1 MAFGDDVA
9 QHGWQTGAV
18 VSANLVPRVEQYL
31 TRPDRSRVVLAA
43 EDWLVVVSQTCDV
56 LATKLAAEPYGE
68 VLHCRPVAG
77 EPRKDRRDLRST
89 RYLDF
94 RPNRSTH
101 ADLVLTA
108 HAISDRYILPR
119 ELLADHMPDSQR
131 RLSNVAARRVLAWY
145 ALRAG
150 RPAWP
155 NAFVDRIS
163 QARDALED
171 ALDPLVDEIA
181 QVRVAI
187 SEKYDELDAGQP
199 YRVAVYFVVDE
210 DVWDTNVSGRVAIHD
225 AFASF
230 VDALRRC
237 GGVEVNLQESQVI
250 SGGQFTWQATQVT
263 DEWNFAN
270 LSHRDA

>member
-1 MAFGDDVA
+1 M
-9 QHGWQTGAV
+9 
-18 VSANLVPRVEQYL
+18 
-31 TRPDRSRVVLAA
+31 
-43 EDWLVVVSQTCDV
+43 
-56 LATKLAAEPYGE
+56 
-68 VLHCRPVAG
+68 
-77 EPRKDRRDLRST
+77 
-89 RYLDF
+89 
-94 RPNRSTH
+94 
-101 ADLVLTA
+101 
-108 HAISDRYILPR
+108 LPR
-119 ELLADHMPDSQR
+119 DLLADHMPDSER
-131 RLSNVAARRVLAWY
+131 RLSDVASRRVLAWY
-145 ALRAG
+145 ALRAS

-163 QARDALED
+163 HARDALED

-199 YRVAVYFVVDE
+199 YRVAVYLVVDE
-210 DVWDTNVSGRVAIHD
+210 LVWDTDVSGRVAIYD

-250 SGGQFTWQATQVT
+250 SGGQFTWQATQAT